1 MRKSEIMR
9 LKHKTLREQVFYPLL
24 GSATIAVAI
33 EILSLLTDNI
43 IVGRV
48 VGETGLSG
56 INMVT
61 PLFSLCAFLGG
72 LVCVGV
78 SFRYADAIGLFD
90 ERRAGNIFGMGIL
103 LAAGTGIV
111 MCLTAF
117 SAKGLYFDILSPA
130 AEIRAEGEAYYKYIS
145 LVMLIYPLFVLL
157 LEMVYDDGDIALC
170 NAAYV
175 VQMLGN
181 IGLSI
186 FLCIRIGSGG
196 ASLGTLIGTAASLCT
211 LSLHFLK
218 KKNGLKPR
226 LYFSWH
232 ELAAFL
238 RYGFTDA
245 GIYMLWAVLFYILNA
260 FVIRRFGDGVLPV
273 LAVVTGFFE
282 LTIVFDGLGQAMKPI
297 LSVYHAEKNSPA
309 VSKTMKVMLRC
320 ALIEGI
326 LATAAVLILADV
338 MPLAFSLR
346 DPVSIKQSALAL
358 RIIAP
363 SMTAISVLYLYS
375 SYYLNVGRIKLSVW
389 ITIWKDFISVLLL
402 SIPLSML
409 LGVHGLWVGILIAP
423 FLTVLIWYVSVRLNL
438 KEKGFPLLL
447 KQDPFVSDFD
457 LHLSQDEILDTRD
470 KAESFL
476 KSQGVPAAQRSQA
489 MLIIEDLSML
499 TAEHNRNPW
508 EICAEWTLQVNEKVV
523 RMIYRDCGEVED
535 LTDPDEEVSS
545 LRSFV
550 VSSCMEKWD
559 TRKHL
564 LTVGMNRTVIEIPYE
579 RENS

>member
-1 MRKSEIMR
+1 MR
-9 LKHKTLREQVFYPLL
+9 LKHKTLRKQIFYPLL

-48 VGETGLSG
+48 IGETGLAG
-56 INMVT
+56 INMVV
-61 PLFSLCAFLGG
+61 PLFSLCAFLGS
-72 LVCVGV
+72 LICVGV
-78 SFRYADAIGLFD
+78 SFRYAGAIGLFD
-90 ERRAGNIFGMGIL
+90 ERRAGKILGMGIL

-117 SAKGLYFDILSPA
+117 AAKGLYFDILSPA
-130 AEIRAEGEAYYKYIS
+130 AEIRAEGEAYYKYIC
-145 LVMLIYPLFVLL
+145 LDMLIYPTFVLM

-170 NAAYV
+170 NVAYV

-181 IGLSI
+181 VGLSI
-186 FLCIRIGSGG
+186 FLCIRIGTGG
-196 ASLGTLIGTAASLCT
+196 ASLGTLIGTTASLCT

-226 LYFSWH
+226 LYFSWR
-232 ELAAFL
+232 ELTEFL

-245 GIYMLWAVLFYILNA
+245 GVYMLWAALFYILNV
-260 FVIRRFGDGVLPV
+260 FVIRRFGDSVLPV

-282 LTIVFDGLGQAMKPI
+282 LTIVFDGLGQAMKPL
-297 LSVYHAEKNSPA
+297 LSVYHAERNSQA

-326 LATAAVLILADV
+326 LAMAAVLILADV

-363 SMTAISVLYLYS
+363 SMPAISVLYLYS
-375 SYYLNVGRIKLSVW
+375 SYYLNVGQIKLSVW
-389 ITIWKDFISVLLL
+389 ITIWKDFISILLM
-402 SIPLSML
+402 SIPLSL
-409 LGVHGLWVGILIAP
+409 LFGVHWLWVGILIAP
-423 FLTVLIWYVSVRLNL
+423 FLTLLIWYVSVRISS
-438 KEKGFPLLL
+438 KDKGFPLLL
-447 KQDPFVSDFD
+447 KQDYSVSDFD

-476 KSQGVPAAQRSQA
+476 KSRGVPAAQRSQA

-499 TAEHNRNPW
+499 TAERNRNP
-508 EICAEWTLQVNEKVV
+508 EKICAEWTLLVNEKVL

-535 LTDPDEEVSS
+535 LTDPNEKVSS
-545 LRSFV
+545 FRSFV

-564 LTVGMNRTVIEIPYE
+564 ITVGKNRTVIEIPYK
-579 RENS
+579 REDS